1 MSPYLN
7 MLYFYQVAEQQD
19 GSCDDFQEQPNS
31 DEKGVLKGRYSMDN
45 AMEDKICDLY
55 DLYVEVLKLCVNS
68 SGSSILNFILIP

>member
-19 GSCDDFQEQPNS
+19 GSSDDFQEQPNS